1 MKRQAPER
9 IPPLHI
15 EKIIQAGVLGALFS
29 VMISSFTPRGIQL
42 YFIPSFISSVLIIF
56 LFRVRRLEDAVAV
69 AFAVYLFADALLGGM
84 TLGYFYIENIP
95 LSEAYRGY
103 SLTLIDVAGCVSNP
117 ISALIAAYIGNKLV
131 LNIWRRRREK
141 RRLYYIFEDEESW
154 RGVIYNI

>member
-1 MKRQAPER
+1 VRRQAPER

-15 EKIIQAGVLGALFS
+15 EKIIQAGVLGAFFS

-42 YFIPSFISSVLIIF
+42 YFIPSFISSILVIF

-84 TLGYFYIENIP
+84 TLGYLYIENIP

-103 SLTLIDVAGCVSNP
+103 SLTLIDVAGCISNP

-131 LNIWRRRREK
+131 LNIWRRREK
-141 RRLYYIFEDEESW
+141 RRLYYIFEDEERRW
-154 RGVIYNI
+154 GNHL

>member
-1 MKRQAPER
+1 MRRQAPER

-15 EKIIQAGVLGALFS
+15 ENIIQAGVLGAFFS

-131 LNIWRRRREK
+131 LNIWRRREK
-141 RRLYYIFEDEESW
+141 RRPYYIFEDEEKRW
-154 RGVIYNI
+154 GNHL

>member
-1 MKRQAPER
+1 MRRQAPER

-15 EKIIQAGVLGALFS
+15 ENIIQAGVLGAFFS

>member
-1 MKRQAPER
+1 MRRQAPER

-15 EKIIQAGVLGALFS
+15 EKIIQAGVLGAFFS

-42 YFIPSFISSVLIIF
+42 YFIPSFISSMLVIF

-84 TLGYFYIENIP
+84 TLGYLYIENIP

-103 SLTLIDVAGCVSNP
+103 SLTLIDVAGYISNP
-117 ISALIAAYIGNKLV
+117 VSALIAAYVGNKLV
-131 LNIWRRRREK
+131 LNIWRREENRRPD
-141 RRLYYIFEDEESW
+141 YIFEDEEK
-154 RGVIYNI
+154 GGGIIYNI

>member
-1 MKRQAPER
+1 MRRQAPER

-15 EKIIQAGVLGALFS
+15 EKIIQAGVLGAFFS

-42 YFIPSFISSVLIIF
+42 YFIPSFISSMLVIF

-84 TLGYFYIENIP
+84 TLGYLYIQNIS

-103 SLTLIDVAGCVSNP
+103 SLTLIDVAGYISNP
-117 ISALIAAYIGNKLV
+117 VSALIAAYVGNKLV
-131 LNIWRRRREK
+131 LNIWRREENRRPD
-141 RRLYYIFEDEESW
+141 YIFEDEEK
-154 RGVIYNI
+154 GGGIIYNI